1 MKENEK
7 IWAVKD
13 GYLVNRDGSI
23 YKLNWKRTGTM
34 RKVKQSTNQL
44 GYLFF
49 GKNGKMCL
57 AHRFIA
63 ECFIPNP
70 NNLPEINHK
79 DENKTNNC
87 VDNLEWCTHKYNINY
102 GTRNKKVSIAQKKR
116 FENPEERKR
125 WSELQRGKHKG
136 KHGSFGTPYKK
147 GHIPWN
153 KGCLL
158 TEEGRKKCQ
167 NAQKCKKVFQYT
179 LNGEFVKE
187 WVSLREIQRVLGYD
201 SSFISNCCKGKYKT
215 AYDSLWFF
223 HRL

>member
-23 YKLNWKRTGTM
+23 YKLNWYKKNVLHKAKQ
-34 RKVKQSTNQL
+34 RKNPD
-44 GYLFF
+44 GYMVFSGGLV
-49 GKNGKMCL
+49 
-57 AHRFIA
+57 HRFIA

-87 VDNLEWCTHKYNINY
+87 VDNLEWCDHKYNINY
-102 GTRNKKVSIAQKKR
+102 GTRNKRSSISNK
-116 FENPEERKR
+116 
-125 WSELQRGKHKG
+125 GKHKTPVWMMGMVNG
-136 KHGSFGTPYKK
+136 KLSHK
-147 GHIPWN
+147 GVLH
-153 KGCLL
+153 
-158 TEEGRKKCQ
+158 TEETKKEIKLNQPTRKT
-167 NAQKCKKVFQYT
+167 VYQYT
-179 LNGEFVKE
+179 LNGEFVRE

-201 SSFISNCCKGKYKT
+201 SGYISACCKGKHKK